1 MGSLVSKP
9 LPKHCYVDKYGNV
22 IDKQTDESVGFVYE
36 FNLLQLVEMGIN
48 TTNIQW

>member
-1 MGSLVSKP
+1 MDLAGLK
-9 LPKHCYVDKYGNV
+9 KAA
-22 IDKQTDESVGFVYE
+22 GFVYE